1 MARPLILVGV
11 LLYTAG
17 ETQKIRS
24 TFKTWFYLCFY
35 KLPCVTLYILESGSI
50 TIPCLYNSQYKPNS
64 KYWCEGYFWHSCQIT
79 ARANATGKRTITD
92 YPALNVFTVK
102 LNKLTSSDSGFYWCA
117 VEIGS
122 QSNPDDKKYLYV
134 TVKSAPDVSVVSS
147 SVSGHEGGDISVQCL
162 YSSRYQ
168 NKLKR
173 TIPLLMPQI
182 QFHRSYCT
190 VALYYLGE
198 NSP

>member
-17 ETQKIRS
+17 TLS
-24 TFKTWFYLCFY
+24 MKTLDH
-35 KLPCVTLYILESGSI
+35 VTLRESGSI

-92 YPALNVFTVK
+92 YPALDIFTVK

-122 QSNPDDKKYLYV
+122 RANPDDKKYLYV
-134 TVKSAPDVSVVSS
+134 TVKSAPDVSVVNS
-147 SVSGHEGGDISVQCL
+147 SVSGHEGGDISVKCL

-168 NKLKR
+168 NKLKQWCR
-173 TIPLLMPQI
+173 I
-182 QFHRSYCT
+182 S
-190 VALYYLGE
+190 
-198 NSP
+198 